1 MEIIDG
7 IPVWGTEIDQAA
19 LKQIKTCYYIFG
31 QANGELLYHKGYGVP
46 IGVLYNAG

>member
-31 QANGELLYHKGYGVP
+31 QAAMMADHASDLKPLLQ
-46 IGVLYNAG
+46 